1 MRTPEPLP
9 GCGEA
14 TKTRTRARRDRA
26 GFTLI
31 EIMAV
36 VLIIGLLGTIVGAV
50 VFSQVDRARVTTA
63 TTQIRQLEAALDFY
77 RMDNGRYPTSE
88 QGLESLVSKPS
99 IAPEPRY
106 YRPEGYLQGG
116 RLPSDPWGEVYQYVA
131 PGSHNPHAFDL
142 WSLGADGEPGG
153 EGTDSDVGNWVDEE
167 TS

>member
-1 MRTPEPLP
+1 MPLRNRAEASART
-9 GCGEA
+9 A
-14 TKTRTRARRDRA
+14 VARPRDP

-50 VFSQVDRARVTTA
+50 VFSQVDKARVTTA

-77 RMDNGRYPTSE
+77 RMDNGRYPTTE
-88 QGLESLVSKPS
+88 QGLDALVHKPS
-99 IAPEPRY
+99 IEPEPRF

-116 RLPSDPWGEVYQYVA
+116 RLPADPWGEAYQYVA

-142 WSLGADGEPGG
+142 WTLGADGKAGG
-153 EGTDSDVGNWVDEE
+153 EGVDSDVGNWVDEE